1 MADCPKSMT
10 YGPCGGVRDDLR
22 CEMAEHV
29 CTFADLDEPRPWSAE
44 PAAGTP
50 TSALLTALA
59 TGRALLSDLTL
70 PSYDAKALASLVAV
84 MSDSCD
90 AFLVGEHQNRPDF
103 PPTVIAALVR
113 EAGGVPWMTLAC
125 RDRNRVVLEQE
136 VAGLGLVGA
145 DGVLCVT
152 GDGRAPGV
160 RPGVTQVFDLDG
172 TELAALAAQRG
183 LAVAV
188 PESPEAAPQHLR
200 PGRLVQKQRA
210 GAHLAVLNHVG
221 RAERLAV
228 FVAEARAQGL
238 TIPVVAGVAV
248 YTDEP
253 SARVLQRFPGLHVD
267 GASVERVLAADDVR
281 EAGIAAAVDEALA
294 LLAIDGI
301 SGVNLSG
308 RGSSMSEADGAEV
321 KAEVGHRIR
330 AAA

>member
-1 MADCPKSMT
+1 MT
-10 YGPCGGVRDDLR
+10 YGPCGGVRADLR

-29 CTFADLDEPRPWSAE
+29 CSFADLDEPRPWNVES
-44 PAAGTP
+44 PAAAP
-50 TSALLTALA
+50 TSELLAALA
-59 TGRALLSDLTL
+59 TGRAVLSDLTL
-70 PSYDAKALASLVAV
+70 PPYDVATMASLVAV
-84 MSDSCD
+84 MGGSCD
-90 AFLVGEHQNRPDF
+90 AFLIGEHQDRPDF
-103 PPTVIAALVR
+103 PPTVMAALVR
-113 EAGGVPWMTLAC
+113 EAGGVPWVTLAC

-188 PESPEAAPQHLR
+188 PESPEAAPRHLR

-210 GAHLAVLNHVG
+210 GAHVAVLNHVG
-221 RAERLAV
+221 AAERVAT
-228 FVAEARAQGL
+228 FVADARAQGL
-238 TIPVVAGVAV
+238 TIPVVAAVAV

-253 SARVLQRFPGLHVD
+253 SARVLQSFPGLHVD
-267 GASVERVLAADDVR
+267 GASVARVLAADDVR
-281 EAGIAAAVDEALA
+281 AAGIAAAVDEALT
-294 LLAIDGI
+294 LLAIDGV

-308 RGSSMSEADGAEV
+308 RGSSSSEADGAEV

-330 AAA
+330 GAA